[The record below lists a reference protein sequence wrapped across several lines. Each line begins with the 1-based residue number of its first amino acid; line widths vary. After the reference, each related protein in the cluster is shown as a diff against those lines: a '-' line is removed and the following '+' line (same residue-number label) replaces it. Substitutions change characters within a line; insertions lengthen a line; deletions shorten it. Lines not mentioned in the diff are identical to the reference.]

1 MKSISRPGS
10 DTTARLLPSLLIRA
24 LLLVGAWWVLAGGRA
39 DSWWVGAAGILFAL
53 VLSLW
58 LAPPSKQGF
67 SVFGLLGYARFFLL
81 QSVKGGSQ
89 VAMIAL
95 RPRLDLQPAM
105 LELPVRLPEGA
116 AQVLLVCTL
125 GLLPGT
131 LVMEARS
138 NCLRL
143 HVLDRRLQ
151 AEPEMRAAEYWIARM
166 LKLELP

>member
-1 MKSISRPGS
+1 MKSISRPDS
-10 DTTARLLPSLLIRA
+10 DTTARLLPSMLIRA
-24 LLLVGAWWVLAGGRA
+24 VLLGGAWWVLAGGRA
-39 DSWWVGAAGILFAL
+39 DSWGVGATGILLAL
-53 VLSLW
+53 FLSLW

-67 SVFGLLGYARFFLL
+67 SVLGLLGFACFFLF

-131 LVMEARS
+131 LVMEARG

-143 HVLDRRLQ
+143 HVLDRRLD
-151 AEPEMRAAEYWIARM
+151 AEPELRAAEYWIARM
-166 LKLELP
+166 LKLELQ

>member
-1 MKSISRPGS
+1 MKSSSRPRS
-10 DTTARLLPSLLIRA
+10 DAVAHLLPSLVIRA
-24 LLLVGAWWVLAGGRA
+24 ALLGGVWWVLAGGRV
-39 DSWWVGAAGILFAL
+39 DSWGVGAASILLAL
-53 VLSLW
+53 FLSLW
-58 LAPPSKQGF
+58 LAPPSRHGF
-67 SVFGLLGYARFFLL
+67 SMLGLLGFARFFLY

-131 LVMEARS
+131 LVMEARG

-151 AEPEMRAAEYWIARM
+151 AEPELRVAEYWIARM